1 MKRVGFSVI
10 LVWFLAVGLSANAVS
25 LKPDYDGDGMPD
37 QQEVV
42 EGLDPLLRDHDIFTS
57 NRWFV
62 QQAWRD
68 LFIREIDTS
77 ALTTWT
83 AQMDN
88 GLTRK
93 ALLRTLVQSDD
104 FARSVAPAGRVR
116 WAAGEELDASPTH
129 ARLRADI
136 VEYQQTLSWKPLAKR
151 LSDSPAFA
159 ARFPQTSALEFV
171 RAIHAR
177 ANLTLSVMEETEL
190 ASRLDAGTLTRDDI
204 VLIIANDSRFV
215 RATEGRVWGVV
226 LDTLLR
232 QCGPTEGLPA
242 DGLIHLDALARL
254 DAFLFLIEVI
264 QPGTQ
269 THPESYN
276 VGMENIAN
284 IMLTRGEYVT
294 RFMVF
299 PADSDR
305 DQVPD
310 IVEQYWKKNVLVKD
324 NDIFG
329 PLGRFDDQQAR
340 DFLFREPDQ
349 AMELLSQQYLNSI
362 GPVVPNEVRIAHLLH
377 YSRVQNTIGKLWL
390 MYRAAFERSP
400 RFSDFSYGGARM
412 RSNSPLHRLAAE
424 LVSTAQFEARYPQ
437 VDNSAFIEALYRGI
451 LQRPPRS
458 DELLRWTRELNAGT
472 SRGNLLLE
480 LSQSQE
486 YRTPD
491 RLAQRSWELLHLAMQ
506 RSNVPT
512 HTAAERQQLS
522 ALVAAHATGNLTQI
536 LDLEAQRARQHL
548 DSGSYR
554 ARFLP

>member
-1 MKRVGFSVI
+1 MKRIGCSVMGACM
-10 LVWFLAVGLSANAVS
+10 LTMAMSANALS

-37 QQEVV
+37 QQELV

-68 LFIREIDTS
+68 LFVREIDTP

-88 GLTRK
+88 GLSRK

-104 FARSVAPAGRVR
+104 FTRSVAPAGRVR

-232 QCGPTEGLPA
+232 QNGPAQGLPR
-242 DGLIHLDALARL
+242 DGMAYLDALAYL
-254 DAFLFLIEVI
+254 DAFLFLIEAI
-264 QPGTQ
+264 QPSAQ

-276 VGMENIAN
+276 EGMESIAN

-294 RFMVF
+294 RFMVY
-299 PADSDR
+299 PADSDG
-305 DQVPD
+305 DQAPD
-310 IVEQYWKKNVLVKD
+310 IVEQQWKKNAQVKD
-324 NDIFG
+324 NDIFA
-329 PLGRFDDQQAR
+329 PTGRFNEQQAR
-340 DFLFREPDQ
+340 DFLFREPDR
-349 AMELLSQQYLNSI
+349 AMDYLSLHYLDNI
-362 GPVVPNEVRIAHLLH
+362 GPVVPEEIRIAHLLH
-377 YSRVQNTIGKLWL
+377 YAGVQNTTGKLWL

-412 RSNSPLHRLAAE
+412 RSNSPLDRLAAE
-424 LVSTAQFEARYPQ
+424 LVSTAQFKTRYPQ
-437 VDNSAFIEALYRGI
+437 LDNSAFIEALYRGI

-458 DELLRWTRELNAGT
+458 AELSRWTRELNAGT

-512 HTAAERQQLS
+512 LTAAERQQLS
-522 ALVAAHATGNLTQI
+522 ALVAAHATGNMTQI
-536 LDLEAQRARQHL
+536 LELEAQRARQHL